1 MSMIEFQT
9 YIEHGTIELPKE
21 FQEQIKGRARVIV
34 LTEEAEDE
42 EDMIEFLMEHP
53 YSVSTFTPLTRE
65 EAHERR

>member
-1 MSMIEFQT
+1 MIEFQT

-21 FQEQIKGRARVIV
+21 FHEQIKGRARVIV
-34 LTEEAEDE
+34 LTEESEDE